1 MKKIVQ
7 LGRIVGKK
15 PGRRGANHLQRVQ
28 LRREKRKTWAQDFGR
43 SLDLKK
49 VVWTLLMVAIL
60 GCLGYGSWKGYRAYH
75 DGRILTVNR
84 IEVSG
89 NHHWETSRLL
99 EQAGLEVGSKM
110 PGVSVRSARSELLQL
125 PGIHEVSVHRSLDG
139 GLRVE
144 VQEEDVLALRH
155 TDAWEGLTP
164 SGAWMPL
171 RAAENDVPVI
181 DGAMTPQDAAALAVF
196 LSGARAQ
203 YPQLFG
209 SFSQINVRSQD
220 EADIFWR
227 DGRVRVRLD
236 YTNKSLN
243 SLEFLQALLVR
254 EKDSWN
260 DGSTVDLRVEGYAY
274 VL

>member
-1 MKKIVQ
+1 MKKMVQ

-15 PGRRGANHLQRVQ
+15 PGRRGANHHQRVQ
-28 LRREKRKTWAQDFGR
+28 LRREKRKTWIQDFGKN
-43 SLDLKK
+43 LDFKK
-49 VVWTLLMVAIL
+49 TIWTLLALMVL
-60 GCLGYGSWKGYRAYH
+60 GGVGYVSWKGYRAYH

-110 PGVSVRSARSELLQL
+110 PEVSVRLARRELLQL
-125 PGIHEVSVHRSLDG
+125 PGIQEVKVRRSFDG
-139 GLRVE
+139 ELRVE

-155 TDAWEGLTP
+155 AGAWEGLTP

-181 DGAMTPQDAAALAVF
+181 DGEMTPADAAALAVF
-196 LSGARAQ
+196 LSGARSQ
-203 YPQLFG
+203 YPQLFR

-254 EKDSWN
+254 EKDSWS